1 MDDHLLACLDAV
13 ELFSR
18 LSQEELAEVA
28 ALAEP
33 VHCSAGDILC
43 RQGEANATW
52 YALAAGRVELRRL
65 DAEGVE
71 QVVAVLEPG
80 DSFGTAAL
88 LLGEPQRVTAQ
99 ALEDSDLLAIRK
111 PRFDALLA
119 RRPRLVDRL
128 VLAPEVRRRLKA
140 PRFPWQGR
148 GEVTILVARRH
159 VWSLARS
166 MLGVALVLV
175 LLMPLVAWAW
185 ARHLQPW
192 AVTIAAQTLVSLLG
206 LWAFIDWLNDT
217 YIVTNKRVAFEERV
231 LFVFETRTEAPLR
244 SIQSVEVHRPG
255 PLARLL
261 DFGDVITATA
271 GWPGQVR
278 FRTVP
283 HPARIAQAIWEAI
296 EQERAQARAEARE
309 AIRATMRQRLGLAAP
324 EPEATALPQRPRRL
338 RWHGPLWA
346 VYLLLSRCFDHVIP
360 RVRIESG
367 DTVTWRK
374 HPLVLI
380 RETWRPFLGLA
391 LATALLLLRAYE
403 VIRFTWPPP
412 DVFLAAYAVTA
423 ALLIG
428 WILWKLEDWRN
439 DVYQVTSQ
447 RVVDLKRRPF
457 WLGEDRREAPL
468 ETVQNITYHIPGIL
482 ARLLNTGTVIVQT
495 AARTGDLQF
504 DWVYDPAGVQQEIF
518 RRMERFHQRRR
529 EEEARQRQAEL
540 SDWFSVYHELQAPP
554 PSREEEHS
562 PPPQRGRGGGG

>member
-1 MDDHLLACLDAV
+1 M
-13 ELFSR
+13 
-18 LSQEELAEVA
+18 
-28 ALAEP
+28 
-33 VHCSAGDILC
+33 
-43 RQGEANATW
+43 
-52 YALAAGRVELRRL
+52 
-65 DAEGVE
+65 
-71 QVVAVLEPG
+71 
-80 DSFGTAAL
+80 
-88 LLGEPQRVTAQ
+88 
-99 ALEDSDLLAIRK
+99 
-111 PRFDALLA
+111 
-119 RRPRLVDRL
+119 
-128 VLAPEVRRRLKA
+128 
-140 PRFPWQGR
+140 
-148 GEVTILVARRH
+148 
-159 VWSLARS
+159 
-166 MLGVALVLV
+166 
-175 LLMPLVAWAW
+175 
-185 ARHLQPW
+185 
-192 AVTIAAQTLVSLLG
+192 
-206 LWAFIDWLNDT
+206 
-217 YIVTNKRVAFEERV
+217 
-231 LFVFETRTEAPLR
+231 
-244 SIQSVEVHRPG
+244 
-255 PLARLL
+255 
-261 DFGDVITATA
+261 
-271 GWPGQVR
+271 
-278 FRTVP
+278 
-283 HPARIAQAIWEAI
+283 
-296 EQERAQARAEARE
+296 
-309 AIRATMRQRLGLAAP
+309 
-324 EPEATALPQRPRRL
+324 
-338 RWHGPLWA
+338 
-346 VYLLLSRCFDHVIP
+346 YLLLSRFFDHVIP